1 MSRPTAWH
9 RTALDRVPGGR
20 DGRRMLVVSIVDK
33 TGTGLWAGCT
43 ALYFTYVS
51 GLGLGQVGLL
61 MTISGGV
68 GVAGAPLAG
77 RLADRFPLVRLIA
90 AAQLLRAVALLALLT
105 TDDFLLLTLFSAL
118 GALPDRAGSVLV
130 KLFAARL
137 AGSERVRYQAIQRT
151 TVNIGWSIGGLGA
164 AAALATGSTRVY
176 GLLLI
181 GNVVSYAVIAA
192 LTLRCAEPP
201 APARVVT
208 GSTGS
213 TGSKSP
219 KSPKSPDSPDGSA
232 GSTGSGGDT
241 PVTKPANPWRDRTF
255 LGYVATDAALYL
267 DDTILQVAI
276 PLWLIHATTAPVGLA
291 PLLLVL
297 NTVLVVLFQVPLARF
312 GATTRAARRLVIPLT
327 GLFLLGTL
335 ALAASATGGPAVA
348 ITALSVA
355 VTALTFAEIIHATSS
370 WELSVALAPAE
381 AQGAYVGV
389 HGLAQ
394 SGQRF
399 AGPLVVTGVMSVGA
413 LAWPVLGLAL
423 IAAGAAQYR
432 LIRDRVDAVDPPAP
446 SLSVAKVT
454 VSEH

>member
-9 RTALDRVPGGR
+9 RTALDRIPGGR

-90 AAQLLRAVALLALLT
+90 AAQLLRAAALLALLT

-213 TGSKSP
+213 TGSE
-219 KSPKSPDSPDGSA
+219 SPDSSA
-232 GSTGSGGDT
+232 GPTGSGGDT
-241 PVTKPANPWRDRTF
+241 LLTKPANPWRDRTF

-432 LIRDRVDAVDPPAP
+432 LIRDRVDAVDPPTP